1 VLLIAPNLP
10 KLQLFSRAICDVERG
25 GVAQSPNC
33 ESDKNNAK
41 KGALEDKSDG
51 RHPRS
56 LFFQTLRQAVAQ
68 ADVARGTLNIE
79 KCKN

>member
-1 VLLIAPNLP
+1 VTSKGAALP
-10 KLQLFSRAICDVERG
+10 KVQIVK
-25 GVAQSPNC
+25 VI
-33 ESDKNNAK
+33 KTNAK
-41 KGALEDKSDG
+41 KGALEDKSDS